1 MGDRRAG
8 WGQARVSRASPRPTL
23 TWTQQQNLGTRSV
36 RCGCSQRPLT
46 PPRNTHAQS
55 HHVRAT
61 CPASRVRACRGGA
74 SQQSASLPLRLLRP
88 HPSGKSLRKSP
99 KPGHN
104 GFRFTVENTEAQGER
119 ATCQRHTNRGRWLQ
133 DFIPE
138 QTCPSHLFGPF

>member
-36 RCGCSQRPLT
+36 RCGCSRRPLT

-61 CPASRVRACRGGA
+61 CPASRVRARCGGVPTVGFA
-74 SQQSASLPLRLLRP
+74 PTAPTQTPPLRKIP
-88 HPSGKSLRKSP
+88 AEVAKAW
-99 KPGHN
+99 
-104 GFRFTVENTEAQGER
+104 AQ
-119 ATCQRHTNRGRWLQ
+119 WL
-133 DFIPE
+133 
-138 QTCPSHLFGPF
+138 PFYG